1 MFIEHGEDRTCAER
15 DNRSEAHASPFP
27 LLHIFLNFSPS
38 RTLLALRFAAP
49 GSPSLYYFTYHEG
62 FLMWREKCVETKM
75 VSEKASSERL
85 RVCGRVRGCRRLNSI
100 LLDTGG
106 VD

>member
-49 GSPSLYYFTYHEG
+49 VLRHFTILLTTR
-62 FLMWREKCVETKM
+62 FLMCREKCVE
-75 VSEKASSERL
+75 SRDDIDGPGKAS
-85 RVCGRVRGCRRLNSI
+85 RRATKG
-100 LLDTGG
+100 LLEG
-106 VD
+106 